1 MMQIRVSTA
10 SDIADVDALLSRSY
24 PILLKA
30 DYAPSVLVTALPLIS
45 KARPELLTSGT
56 YFLAERAQKLVGAGG
71 WTHNRPTGGVE
82 PGLGHIRHVV
92 TDRRLVRQGIAKSL
106 MTHVLKNAQGAGM
119 RRMECFS
126 TLTAVPFYA
135 SLGFTVTKDISV
147 PIGPAGIGF
156 PGVLMHLTF

>member
-71 WTHNRPTGGVE
+71 WTHNRPTGGWAIFATWLRIA
-82 PGLGHIRHVV
+82 GLC
-92 TDRRLVRQGIAKSL
+92 AKGSP
-106 MTHVLKNAQGAGM
+106 KA
-119 RRMECFS
+119 
-126 TLTAVPFYA
+126 
-135 SLGFTVTKDISV
+135 
-147 PIGPAGIGF
+147 
-156 PGVLMHLTF
+156 